1 MKTKIILAVIC
12 IALAAVLVTR
22 GGSTTAPAKA
32 ATTLDTTRVADSIQ
46 SSILTQRNLPSTVKC
61 PGTVPQ
67 RIGVT
72 FTCVATTH
80 RSRAPHTAVRTMFA
94 VTVRSATGY
103 ATYLGK

>member
-1 MKTKIILAVIC
+1 MKTKILLAVVC

-22 GGSTTAPAKA
+22 GGSTTAPAKG
-32 ATTLDTTRVADSIQ
+32 LDTTRVADSIQ
-46 SSILTQRNLPSTVKC
+46 SSIFTQRNLASSVKC
-61 PGTVPQ
+61 PGAVPQ

-80 RSRAPHTAVRTMFA
+80 RSRAPHTSVLTAFA

-103 ATYLGK
+103 ATYVGK